1 MAPHLAASAAGA
13 VAAALTVFAADHRA
27 TPDAG
32 PIITA
37 HMPDYS
43 PRPRI
48 WVFADSGT
56 VYVTAE
62 LFRGATPAVLA
73 LEARQHDLSVRW
85 RAG

>member
-1 MAPHLAASAAGA
+1 MALHPGRPAAGA

-32 PIITA
+32 HIITGPYA
-37 HMPDYS
+37 RLLAEAADLGP
-43 PRPRI
+43 
-48 WVFADSGT
+48 ADSGT

-62 LFRGATPAVLA
+62 LFRGATPAVLPPGHG
-73 LEARQHDLSVRW
+73 HDLSVRW